1 MIPTLNV
8 GILCSS
14 AGEFSGMLDLREM
27 GLFYA
32 KGHVSKE
39 VQLHLFLVKSLLDT

>member
-14 AGEFSGMLDLREM
+14 AGEFSGMLDLN
-27 GLFYA
+27 A
-32 KGHVSKE
+32 KRHVSKE